1 MSQGFFS
8 DAAKKLAQVNGLS
21 QSDIYTHRD
30 DGLATV
36 DNVRCAILKRHK
48 EGFLVQIQLGFTGI
62 NPTKTNMDLLKR
74 WYKKHAESAKY
85 VVNVSDI
92 KVWVVPARLANPNP
106 PLPKH
111 PPMTLQID
119 YRLHDNR
126 RSEIDFSHTFLADPD
141 DDGNYPI
148 YVKDGKIT
156 SITPGRPNGGN
167 TKLVTGRVINHR
179 AVPLNNTNGF
189 GRSCYSKE
197 KMTAR
202 RNKFGNIHTAGLNM
216 MGNRAPFNKRR

>member
-8 DAAKKLAQVNGLS
+8 DAAKKLAQANGLDES
-21 QSDIYTHRD
+21 NIYTHRD

-36 DNVRCAILKRHK
+36 DNVKCAILKRHK

-62 NPTKTNMDLLKR
+62 NPTKTNMELLKR
-74 WYKKHAESAKY
+74 WYKKRAESAKY

-92 KVWVVPARLANPNP
+92 QVLIVPARLANPYP

-126 RSEIDFSHTFLADPD
+126 RSEIEFSHEFLADPD

-156 SITPGRPNGGN
+156 SINVGSPNGGN
-167 TKLVTGRVINHR
+167 AKLVTGRVINHR
-179 AVPLNNTNGF
+179 AMPLNNANGF
-189 GRSCYSKE
+189 GRSCSSKE
-197 KMTAR
+197 KMTTR
-202 RNKFGNIHTAGLNM
+202 RSKFGNVHTAGLNM
-216 MGNRAPFNKRR
+216 MGNPAPFKTRR